1 MLQFRII
8 CSDPLKESPTDSKQA
23 TRHCGG
29 PGDVGRDMNLGEEV
43 GSGRGGDEG
52 VRHEAEMEEYRGM
65 TLRDA
70 MKEDGDGET

>member
-1 MLQFRII
+1 
-8 CSDPLKESPTDSKQA
+8 
-23 TRHCGG
+23 
-29 PGDVGRDMNLGEEV
+29 MNLGEEV